1 MAAKFIPIQPVA
13 VSAPAPVVPAPVLAG
28 PAETLQRVLRGLR
41 DVVDREGVNL
51 VRIGNSN
58 APQSP
63 TTRPQPAKTGRL
75 RQ

>member
-63 TTRPQPAKTGRL
+63 TTRPQP
-75 RQ
+75 